1 MKKVASLTAFLSLF
15 FVMLTS
21 AVLFIIPHGRVAYWA
36 NWELWSLSKDQWTA
50 IHINAGIL
58 FLIAVVVHTCFNWK
72 NIVLYM
78 KNKRRH
84 LQVFTRDFNIAL
96 VLTLLFVTG
105 AQFGMPPFSTI
116 IAVNEH
122 IKDAAARKY
131 GEPPYGH
138 AELSSVRVFAKHMD
152 IDLASALQKLET
164 ADYRIASASKS
175 LKEIAV
181 ANHVSP
187 QEVYLAMIEPADS
200 TGKSEKMPL
209 KPVKGVGKLTL
220 EELLTRYSLN
230 TDAVTKT
237 LKEKNIRWQSGMTL
251 KQIAESN
258 GLSPIDVYDNIR
270 EIADR
275 NAGS

>member
-1 MKKVASLTAFLSLF
+1 MKKIASLTAFLSLF
-15 FVMLTS
+15 FVLLTS
-21 AVLFIIPHGRVAYWA
+21 AVLFIVPHGRVAYWA
-36 NWELWSLSKDQWTA
+36 DWKLWSLSKDQWTA

-58 FLIAVVVHTCFNWK
+58 FTVAAVVHTCFNWK
-72 NIVLYM
+72 NMVLYM
-78 KNKRRH
+78 KDKHRH
-84 LQVFTRDFNIAL
+84 LRIFTMNFNIAL

-122 IKDAAARKY
+122 IKDGAARKY

-138 AELSSVRVFAKHMD
+138 AELSSLKVFARHMD
-152 IDLASALQKLET
+152 IDLDRALQGLKAAGYSVESD
-164 ADYRIASASKS
+164 AQS
-175 LKEIAV
+175 LKKIAL
-181 ANHVSP
+181 ANHVPP
-187 QEVYLAMIEPADS
+187 QEIYLAMIKPAGS
-200 TGKSEKMPL
+200 IEKIEKMPI
-209 KPVKGVGKLTL
+209 KPVKGLGKLTL
-220 EELLTRYSLN
+220 EELLGRYRL
-230 TDAVTKT
+230 DAGAVAAA

-258 GLSPIDVYDNIR
+258 GVSPIDVYDNIR

>member
-152 IDLASALQKLET
+152 IALASALQKLET

>member
-237 LKEKNIRWQSGMTL
+237 LKEKNIRWQAGMTL
-251 KQIAESN
+251 KQVAELN
-258 GLSPIDVYDNIR
+258 GLSPIDIYDKIK
-270 EIADR
+270 EIVAQD
-275 NAGS
+275 AGI